1 VGVAVGACLRVGVG
15 VGVCVAVGVAVGQAT
30 IVTSPQSN
38 PCTSNPVS
46 VPESLST
53 AISKVF
59 FPGMVETFEMKVG
72 FRKLLAGLPD
82 KMSFPIREELD
93 DAQAGS
99 FKQTT
104 ASLSAR
110 NCSVT
115 DPEPA
120 CVQQS

>member
-1 VGVAVGACLRVGVG
+1 M
-15 VGVCVAVGVAVGQAT
+15 GVAVGQAT
-30 IVTSPQSN
+30 NVTFPQSN
-38 PCTSNPVS
+38 PCTSNSVY

-53 AISKVF
+53 AICKVLV
-59 FPGMVETFEMKVG
+59 PGVVGTFGMKVG

-82 KMSFPIREELD
+82 KTSFPIREELD

-115 DPEPA
+115 DPEPV